1 MNISFYAAK
10 HKPRAQQALAELKGL
25 YGHVTPE
32 KADTICVL
40 GGDGTMLHALHEFA
54 DYQAPIFGMNLGTLG
69 FLLNSYQREKL
80 VERVEKAKRFT
91 IHPLQM
97 EAVDKDGETHKLV
110 AFNEVSVLRETHNSA
125 KIKISVNDVV
135 RLKELVC
142 DGVMV
147 STPVGSTAYNSS
159 AGGPILPLSANIM
172 PITPISVF
180 RPRNWPGA
188 LVRNDKVVKF
198 EILKP
203 VERPVSVTAD
213 SKEIR
218 DIREVTIQEAT
229 DVTKTLLFDDD
240 NTLGDRIF
248 KEQFADY
255 AI

>member
-25 YGHVTPE
+25 YGHVEPE
-32 KADTICVL
+32 KADIICAL
-40 GGDGTMLHALHEFA
+40 GGDGTMLHALHDFA
-54 DYQAPIFGMNLGTLG
+54 DYAAPIFGMNLGTLG
-69 FLLNSYQREKL
+69 FLLNPYRREGL
-80 VERVEKAKRFT
+80 LERIEKSKRFT
-91 IHPLQM
+91 IHPLEM
-97 EAVDKDGETHKLV
+97 IAIDKHGETHKMNG
-110 AFNEVSVLRETHNSA
+110 FNEISVLRETHNSA
-125 KIKISVNDVV
+125 KIKIYINDVL

-142 DGVMV
+142 DGVLV

-159 AGGPILPLSANIM
+159 AGGPILPLTANIM

-180 RPRNWPGA
+180 RPRHWPGA
-188 LVRNDKVVKF
+188 LVRNDKKIRF
-198 EILKP
+198 EIINP

-213 SKEIR
+213 SKEVR
-218 DIREVTIQEAT
+218 DIREVTIQESQ
-229 DVTKTLLFDDD
+229 DVTKTLLFDDE